1 MKEAMEGVA
10 KQPQITY
17 MSQPGVTS
25 ALFSQLSWLLGTA
38 AGFAQ
43 KTLSKADVAAVF
55 LSRKILLD
63 RVSLQGKI
71 LSTLVNL
78 NLYLAASARTCQN
91 ICIKPDIHDIIPPSS
106 PLTKLLSL
114 IF

>member
-1 MKEAMEGVA
+1 MKEAVEGVA

-63 RVSLQGKI
+63 RVSLQGEI
-71 LSTLVNL
+71 LSTYVNL
-78 NLYLAASARTCQN
+78 FPFLADPSLSML
-91 ICIKPDIHDIIPPSS
+91 KSVSSLDIHDGIPPSS
-106 PLTKLLSL
+106 PLTKLSSL
-114 IF
+114 IS